1 MLLLPAD
8 KAGHRVQRR
17 CLKTLW
23 LLCCPVH
30 SEDTDTVL
38 DDKLINVHKRALWQE
53 SNPRVFPIS
62 VWHERRFPPNLGL
75 ANQPDTVRSP
85 ALSESRVLS
94 RRSLAA
100 LPLPLSLVSP
110 PLLSLVPPSLPH
122 PTKRPQSAVVSV
134 TNAAAGKQT
143 V

>member
-30 SEDTDTVL
+30 SEYTDTVL

-94 RRSLAA
+94 RRSLGA
-100 LPLPLSLVSP
+100 LPLALSPLSLP
-110 PLLSLVPPSLPH
+110 RPTFITLSDK
-122 PTKRPQSAVVSV
+122 TSAVRSRVRDKCRR
-134 TNAAAGKQT
+134 KQT